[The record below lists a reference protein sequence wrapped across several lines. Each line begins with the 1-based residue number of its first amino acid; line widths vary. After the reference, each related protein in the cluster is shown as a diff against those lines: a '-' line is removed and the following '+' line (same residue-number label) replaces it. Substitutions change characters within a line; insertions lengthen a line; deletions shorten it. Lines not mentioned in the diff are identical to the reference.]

1 MTTYKILHNNVPVK
15 NKPTFFAST
24 IGRLKKGTKIKV
36 TSINGIWANFKFKN
50 KSAYILTF
58 YLKKVE
64 IITTGSIKI
73 RYLNVDTNEEIAP
86 YVTHDSLELKSYS
99 YTAPALD
106 NYTVVEPS
114 TISVTLSSSKA
125 NQEVKF
131 YYRENKVYGSVTIK
145 YIDKNTQT
153 TLAESRI
160 YSNLELGSYS
170 YHSIDIEGY
179 RVLGESTKSITLTK
193 NSHDATIVFEYTQ
206 IFGKVTVKYIDVDT
220 KVEITEPD
228 VHTDL
233 TIGEYTYS
241 AKSISGYVL
250 VSTDAQIT
258 TLTYD
263 NFVQVIVFEYK
274 KYDSE
279 DSIYTIDLE
288 KYNISNDNTNATN
301 TTKGIN
307 QALVDA
313 KSAGYK
319 IVQLPKGHYAI
330 DTSVKN
336 DIVLSDGTNTWT
348 HHRQGITM
356 QSDME
361 LILEDSILQMIPC
374 EDPYYSILTIS
385 NCNNSKITGGTIL
398 GDKLTH
404 YYGMKINKNGT
415 DFKPGSVD
423 EETGEEIES
432 ETDII
437 TDYIDK
443 FVKYDTKEVIDLPK
457 TMCLIPL
464 WNTYFNSVDGG
475 KKRIYCYDSDDN
487 YLGVAGNWMFDVF
500 TLLDNTTKIKIRILN
515 EQLYDNDYHTN
526 VYALTT
532 RTLYQSAEF
541 AMGICIAASS
551 NIEINGTTIKNITG
565 DCITTFAPPIG
576 VTVDNLKILNCDI
589 GYSRRQGISFV
600 GNGEN
605 YLIQN
610 CKIHNINGIDPQF
623 GIDIEHYGYVRD
635 VTIDGCN
642 FYNNRKGDIINF
654 NGTNNIEVKNSTF
667 NGQVASTF
675 GKELIVHDCNFKYE
689 KGVNDSE
696 QRTKGNTGLHL
707 STDGNVGYNNTF
719 INATYNVQTA
729 SAVTYNNIIK
739 GGNAIISQENK
750 PNESPDKFYNC
761 MVRIAPS
768 SSFNSYGGV
777 YFENCEINEDNKNS
791 SISLK
796 NITFNNSTYFVSND
810 TKFNKCSF
818 NMKDKSV
825 INGWRAVIA
834 KATFTECSFN
844 STYSNDIRLLGN
856 NLNLHSI
863 FDNCNFNISRYKL
876 SNSYNTLTFNEC
888 RFIFNELNN
897 NPNPVPLDW
906 PDKKWNFID
915 CYFESKLPIQLL
927 CGNVINPTIKGSI
940 IIV

>member
-1 MTTYKILHNNVPVK
+1 MTTYKILGNNAPVK

-145 YIDKNTQT
+145 YIDKNTQS

-274 KYDSE
+274 KYTPE

-301 TTKGIN
+301 TTNGIN

-313 KSAGYK
+313 KSVGYK
-319 IVQLPKGHYAI
+319 RVQLPKGHYAI

-385 NCNNSKITGGTIL
+385 NCNNSKITGGMIL
-398 GDKLTH
+398 GDRETH
-404 YYGMKINKNGT
+404 DYGMRINENGDMFESGNFDST
-415 DFKPGSVD
+415 TGKPVAD
-423 EETGEEIES
+423 
-432 ETDII
+432 
-437 TDYIDK
+437 
-443 FVKYDTKEVIDLPK
+443 DTKVRTKDFISVYKDWFTKKEESLPNK
-457 TMCLIPL
+457 FYITPL
-464 WNTYFNSVDGG
+464 WNTSMNTVDGG
-475 KKRIYCYDSDDN
+475 CRYIYCYDKDNN
-487 YLGVAGNWMFDVF
+487 YLGLATGGIGYIKQA
-500 TLLDNTTKIKIRILN
+500 TLLPNTSKIKISIKN
-515 EQLYDNDYHTN
+515 EKRLDIVLSMTK
-526 VYALTT
+526 
-532 RTLYQSAEF
+532 RTLYYTYEF
-541 AMGICIAASS
+541 GCGVTIADSK
-551 NIEINGTTIKNITG
+551 NIELNGLTIKNCIG
-565 DCITTFAPPIG
+565 DCICTIAPPLK
-576 VTVDNLKILNCDI
+576 VTVDNLKIINCTLEN
-589 GYSRRQGISFV
+589 SRRQGISFV
-600 GNGEN
+600 ATGEN
-605 YLIQN
+605 YLIKN
-610 CKIHNINGIDPQF
+610 CNIGKTNGVDPQCGIDF
-623 GIDIEHYGYVRD
+623 EHYDYMKNT
-635 VTIDGCN
+635 TIDGCN
-642 FYNNRKGDIINF
+642 FYDNKKWDIINY
-654 NGTNNIEVKNSTF
+654 NGTNIEIKNSNFSGGIATTYGNNMDIHNNKF
-667 NGQVASTF
+667 EYRDTEKNDKVYKNVSLSLGTNNNLVYENIFIGDSISNSGSNSKTYHNIFKNADVTITSNG
-675 GKELIVHDCNFKYE
+675 
-689 KGVNDSE
+689 
-696 QRTKGNTGLHL
+696 
-707 STDGNVGYNNTF
+707 
-719 INATYNVQTA
+719 
-729 SAVTYNNIIK
+729 
-739 GGNAIISQENK
+739 ENK
-750 PNESPDKFYNC
+750 YYNSK
-761 MVRIAPS
+761 VGLRQNS
-768 SSFNSYGGV
+768 NFNILENN
-777 YFENCEINEDNKNS
+777 YFENCNVFNHNDSPSIEIIRCNFKNS
-791 SISLK
+791 NYDARGETI
-796 NITFNNSTYFVSND
+796 ITDCIFD
-810 TKFNKCSF
+810 
-818 NMKDKSV
+818 MIDKS
-825 INGWRAVIA
+825 IISGWKTSQTKITYKNCTISSVYA
-834 KATFTECSFN
+834 KDVRILGNLNVVATFENCS
-844 STYSNDIRLLGN
+844 
-856 NLNLHSI
+856 
-863 FDNCNFNISRYKL
+863 FNISRYTLAL
-876 SNSYNTLTFNEC
+876 SYGTLTFNKC
-888 RFIFNELNN
+888 NFIFNNLNSSKN
-897 NPNPVPLDW
+897 VVDLNYSGYG
-906 PDKKWNFID
+906 FIKCPWYFND
-915 CYFESKLPIQLL
+915 CHFETSLPINIYG
-927 CGNVINPTIKGSI
+927 GNVVNPTIIGDVKI
-940 IIV
+940 I